1 MNQGVPLL
9 IRLVQTMEAHKRHEK
24 SGDLL
29 KILLET
35 VLYVYETAHLRT
47 NETLAKLNSA
57 FHWGLC
63 AQVITVEFFRNL
75 QTLDGRFVFPTI

>member
-1 MNQGVPLL
+1 
-9 IRLVQTMEAHKRHEK
+9 MEAHKRHEK

-29 KILLET
+29 KTLLET

-47 NETLAKLNSA
+47 SETLAKLNSA

-63 AQVITVEFFRNL
+63 AQVSIVKFLGN
-75 QTLDGRFVFPTI
+75 QTLDGYIANFFFSH

>member
-1 MNQGVPLL
+1 
-9 IRLVQTMEAHKRHEK
+9 MEAHKRHEK

-47 NETLAKLNSA
+47 SETLAKLNSA
-57 FHWGLC
+57 FHWG
-63 AQVITVEFFRNL
+63 
-75 QTLDGRFVFPTI
+75 FVLR